1 MITDAAWMEPTQPG
15 DHYADYCQWPYD
27 PPAPTG
33 GKLRQSSL
41 LWAALDA
48 ADAHPHLAAACRELR
63 RVLGPFRTVYGVKL
77 QGGRLSFEFYF
88 YDYARLERDLSIPAV
103 LAALSPYVN
112 CDLPPVEQR
121 PYFMFSLDLDDAIVT
136 GQAPL
141 AEIDVY
147 LGNPG
152 STVSSGICYAHRAEG
167 LELKNFYF
175 FFDAR
180 SEQRHIADKVAASAH
195 LDASFDL
202 DQILWPEMVDCGVIV
217 VANKRRHDGIYFSRI
232 RSTQLGQ
239 FFARAGWPA
248 ELRGLYAQHARRF
261 DHLLFDIGIDY
272 AVENGR
278 AVILKSAFYGLL

>member
-1 MITDAAWMEPTQPG
+1 MIADAAWMEPTQPG

-27 PPAPTG
+27 PPTPTG

-48 ADAHPHLAAACRELR
+48 AGAHPNLVAACRELR

-88 YDYARLERDLSIPAV
+88 YDYALLDRDLSIPKV
-103 LAALSPYVN
+103 LAALSPYVA

-152 STVSSGICYAHRAEG
+152 STVSSGICYAHRAGG

-232 RSTQLGQ
+232 RSAQLAQ

-248 ELRGLYAQHARRF
+248 ELCGLYAQYARRF

-272 AVENGR
+272 AVEDGR

>member
-1 MITDAAWMEPTQPG
+1 MNWMEPTQPG

-27 PPAPTG
+27 PPAPTF

-41 LWAALDA
+41 LWAALEA
-48 ADAHPHLAAACRELR
+48 AGAHDNLIAACRELR

-77 QGGRLSFEFYF
+77 QGGKLSFEFYF
-88 YDYARLERDLSIPAV
+88 YDYSRLQRDLSIPKV
-103 LAALSPYVN
+103 LAALSPYVACN
-112 CDLPPVEQR
+112 LHPVEER
-121 PYFMFSLDLDDAIVT
+121 PYFMFSLDLDNAIVT
-136 GQAPL
+136 GEAPL
-141 AEIDVY
+141 SEIDVY
-147 LGNPG
+147 IGNPG
-152 STVSSGICYAHRAEG
+152 SSVSSGICYAHRTEG

-175 FFDAR
+175 FFDAH

-195 LDASFDL
+195 LDTPFDL

-217 VANKRRHDGIYFSRI
+217 VANKRKHDGIYFSRI
-232 RSTQLGQ
+232 RSNQLCL
-239 FFARAGWPA
+239 FLERANWPA
-248 ELRGLYAQHARRF
+248 AIRDLHAQNARRF

>member
-1 MITDAAWMEPTQPG
+1 MIADAAWMEPTQPG

-48 ADAHPHLAAACRELR
+48 AGAHPNLAAACRELR

-88 YDYARLERDLSIPAV
+88 YDYARLDRDLSIPKV
-103 LAALSPYVN
+103 LAALGPYVQ
-112 CDLPPVEQR
+112 CDLPLVEQR

-152 STVSSGICYAHRAEG
+152 STVSSGICYAHRAGG

-232 RSTQLGQ
+232 RSAQLAQ

-248 ELRGLYAQHARRF
+248 ELCGLYAQYARRF

-272 AVENGR
+272 AVEDGR

>member
-1 MITDAAWMEPTQPG
+1 MIADAAWMEPTRPG

-33 GKLRQSSL
+33 GKLRQPSL

-48 ADAHPHLAAACRELR
+48 AGAHPNLAAACRELR

-88 YDYARLERDLSIPAV
+88 YDYARLDRDLSIPKV
-103 LAALSPYVN
+103 LAALSPYVQCN
-112 CDLPPVEQR
+112 LPPVEQR

-136 GQAPL
+136 GRAPL

-152 STVSSGICYAHRAEG
+152 STVSSGICYAHRAGG

-232 RSTQLGQ
+232 RSAQLGQ
-239 FFARAGWPA
+239 FFERAGWPA
-248 ELRGLYAQHARRF
+248 KLRGLYAQYARRF

-272 AVENGR
+272 AVEDGR

>member
-1 MITDAAWMEPTQPG
+1 MIADAKWMEPTQPG

-48 ADAHPHLAAACRELR
+48 AGAHPNLAAACRELR

-88 YDYARLERDLSIPAV
+88 YDYARLDRDLSIPKV
-103 LAALSPYVN
+103 LAALSPYVG

-141 AEIDVY
+141 AKIDLY

-152 STVSSGICYAHRAEG
+152 STVSSGICYAHRAGG

-202 DQILWPEMVDCGVIV
+202 DQVLWPEMVDCGVIV

-239 FFARAGWPA
+239 FFARAGWPV
-248 ELRGLYAQHARRF
+248 ELRGLYAQYARRF

>member
-1 MITDAAWMEPTQPG
+1 MTPGEHWQESTQPG
-15 DHYADYCQWPYD
+15 DRYADYCQWPYD
-27 PPAPTG
+27 PPAPTS

-48 ADAHPHLAAACRELR
+48 AGAHENLVAACRELR

-77 QGGRLSFEFYF
+77 QGGKLSFEFYF
-88 YDYARLERDLSIPAV
+88 YDYARLGRDLSIPKV
-103 LAALSPYVN
+103 LAALSQYVK
-112 CDLPPVEQR
+112 CDLPPVEHR
-121 PYFMFSLDLDDAIVT
+121 PYFMFSLDLDDQIVT
-136 GQAPL
+136 GQMPL
-141 AEIDVY
+141 GEIDLY
-147 LGNPG
+147 IGNPG
-152 STVSSGICYAHRAEG
+152 SSVSSGICYAHRETG

-180 SEQRHIADKVAASAH
+180 NEQRHIADKVAASAH
-195 LDASFDL
+195 LDAPFDL

-232 RSTQLGQ
+232 RSRQLGP
-239 FFARAGWPA
+239 FFERAKWPA
-248 ELRGLYAQHARRF
+248 EIHQRFADNARAF

-278 AVILKSAFYGLL
+278 VVILKSALYGLL

>member
-1 MITDAAWMEPTQPG
+1 MSWMENTQPG

-27 PPAPTG
+27 PPAPTF

-48 ADAHPHLAAACRELR
+48 ARAHESLVAACHELR
-63 RVLGPFRTVYGVKL
+63 RILGPFRTVYGVKL
-77 QGGRLSFEFYF
+77 QDGKLSFEFYF
-88 YDYARLERDLSIPAV
+88 YDYARLQRDLSIPKV
-103 LAALSPYVN
+103 LAALAPYVQ

-121 PYFMFSLDLDDAIVT
+121 PYFMFSLDLDNAITT
-136 GQAPL
+136 GAAPL
-141 AEIDVY
+141 SEVDVY
-147 LGNPG
+147 IGNPG
-152 STVSSGICYAHRAEG
+152 SSVSSGICYAHGATG

-175 FFDAR
+175 FFDAH
-180 SEQRHIADKVAASAH
+180 SEQRHIADKVASSAH
-195 LDASFDL
+195 LDTGFDL

-217 VANKRRHDGIYFSRI
+217 VANKRKHDGIYFSRI
-232 RSTQLGQ
+232 NSTQLGH
-239 FFARAGWPA
+239 FLERAGWPT
-248 ELRGLYAQHARRF
+248 ELRGLYTQNARRF

>member
-1 MITDAAWMEPTQPG
+1 MSATEPWMEPTQPG

-27 PPAPTG
+27 PPAPTF

-48 ADAHPHLAAACRELR
+48 AGAHENLYAACRELR

-77 QGGRLSFEFYF
+77 QGGILSFEFYF
-88 YDYARLERDLSIPAV
+88 YDYARLDRELSIPKV
-103 LAALSPYVN
+103 LAALSPYVR
-112 CDLPPVEQR
+112 CDLPPVQHR
-121 PYFMFSLDLDDAIVT
+121 PYFMFSLDLDDQIVT
-136 GQAPL
+136 GQSPL
-141 AEIDVY
+141 REIDVY
-147 LGNPG
+147 VGNPG
-152 STVSSGICYAHRAEG
+152 SSVSSGICYAHRDAG

-175 FFDAR
+175 FFDAHA
-180 SEQRHIADKVAASAH
+180 EQRHIADKVAASAH
-195 LDASFDL
+195 LDAPFDL

-232 RSTQLGQ
+232 SSTQLGQ
-239 FFARAGWPA
+239 FFARARWPA
-248 ELRGLYAQHARRF
+248 AVRGLYAQNARRF

-278 AVILKSAFYGLL
+278 VVILKSAFYGLL

>member
-1 MITDAAWMEPTQPG
+1 MEPTQPG

-27 PPAPTG
+27 PPAPTF

-48 ADAHPHLAAACRELR
+48 SGAHENLVAACRELR

-77 QGGRLSFEFYF
+77 ADGQLSFEFYF
-88 YDYARLERDLSIPAV
+88 YDYARLERDLSIPKV
-103 LAALSPYVN
+103 LAALGPYAR
-112 CDLPPVEQR
+112 CELPSVEHR
-121 PYFMFSLDLDDAIVT
+121 PYFMFSLDLDNAITT
-136 GQAPL
+136 GAAPL

-147 LGNPG
+147 VGNPG
-152 STVSSGICYAHRAEG
+152 SAVSSGICYAHRATG

-175 FFDAR
+175 FFDAQ
-180 SEQRHIADKVAASAH
+180 SEQRHIADKVATSAH
-195 LDASFDL
+195 LDAPFDL
-202 DQILWPEMVDCGVIV
+202 TQILWPEMLDCGVIV

-239 FFARAGWPA
+239 FFERAQWPA
-248 ELRGLYAQHARRF
+248 ALRDLHTQNARRF

-272 AVENGR
+272 AVENGQ
-278 AVILKSAFYGLL
+278 VKILKSAFYGLL

>member
-1 MITDAAWMEPTQPG
+1 MTWMEPTQPG

-27 PPAPTG
+27 PPAPTF

-41 LWAALDA
+41 LWASLEA
-48 ADAHPHLAAACRELR
+48 AGAHENLVAACHELR
-63 RVLGPFRTVYGVKL
+63 CVLGPFRTVYGVKL
-77 QGGRLSFEFYF
+77 QGSRLSFEFYF
-88 YDYARLERDLSIPAV
+88 YDYARLDRDLSIPKV
-103 LAALSPYVN
+103 LAALSPYVQ

-136 GQAPL
+136 GRAAL

-152 STVSSGICYAHRAEG
+152 STVSSGICYAHHAGG
-167 LELKNFYF
+167 LDLKNFYF

-180 SEQRHIADKVAASAH
+180 SEQRHIADKVAASVH

-239 FFARAGWPA
+239 FFERAGWPA
-248 ELRGLYAQHARRF
+248 KLRGLYAQDARRF

-272 AVENGR
+272 AVEDGR